1 MLSTSLFSGAVV
13 STAFASFILGMISWR
28 YFYTI
33 TLVPCL
39 IISVL
44 ISGLLKG
51 AVVVRKSI
59 YVNTFIPTLRLG
71 QTRLTPVASTTQFFF
86 CLLHWKCIPN
96 KTKNNNKSQKRL
108 CKFWSG
114 ATTTNTRKSD
124 SQSHHVTTLPCQ

>member
-59 YVNTFIPTLRLG
+59 YVNTLIPTDINR
-71 QTRLTPVASTTQFFF
+71 
-86 CLLHWKCIPN
+86 
-96 KTKNNNKSQKRL
+96 
-108 CKFWSG
+108 
-114 ATTTNTRKSD
+114 
-124 SQSHHVTTLPCQ
+124 